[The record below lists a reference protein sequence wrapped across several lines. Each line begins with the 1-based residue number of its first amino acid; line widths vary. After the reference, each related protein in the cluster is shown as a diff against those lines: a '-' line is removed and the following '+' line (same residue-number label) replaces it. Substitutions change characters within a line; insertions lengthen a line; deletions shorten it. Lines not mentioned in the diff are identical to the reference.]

1 MTSEPSTFEYLHSVF
16 QKVSKKCLTVPKA
29 NSAIIL
35 ACPDNIWKKDMN
47 SCYLLVEEDLQYF
60 SGEI

>member
-35 ACPDNIWKKDMN
+35 ACPDNI
-47 SCYLLVEEDLQYF
+47 
-60 SGEI
+60 